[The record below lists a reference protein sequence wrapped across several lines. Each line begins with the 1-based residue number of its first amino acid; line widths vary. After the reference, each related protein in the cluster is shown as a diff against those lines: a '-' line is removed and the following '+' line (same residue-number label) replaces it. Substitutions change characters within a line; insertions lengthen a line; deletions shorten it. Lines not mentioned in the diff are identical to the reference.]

1 MREGHREAAMF
12 TFVVTLSGV
21 TVAKIGSPFWGALAG
36 ITAMVV
42 ASWRVR
48 RENVAV

>member
-1 MREGHREAAMF
+1 VRDEGHREAAMF

-36 ITAMVV
+36 VAAMLI
-42 ASWRVR
+42 STSRGR
-48 RENVAV
+48 DRI